1 MLNKMYIKT
10 VIGTY
15 IAEEDGVGITRL
27 EMFRDYNSIDN
38 PPKECKPTL
47 LLKECESELKAYF
60 DGRLK
65 KFSVPV
71 SLHGTEFQK
80 KVWYA
85 LQQIPYGETRSYSE
99 IAKSIGSPKACR
111 AVGNANNHNPVAVIV
126 PCHRVIGANG
136 KLVGYAGG
144 LDVKKYLL
152 DLEQKYMRY
161 L

>member
-1 MLNKMYIKT
+1 MLNRMYIKT

-15 IAEEDGVGITRL
+15 IAEENGAGITRL
-27 EMFRDYNSIDN
+27 ELLCDSSITDYSQ
-38 PPKECKPTL
+38 ECKPTL

-80 KVWYA
+80 KVWHT
-85 LQQIPYGETRSYSE
+85 LQQIPYGETRSYGE
-99 IAKSIGSPKACR
+99 IAECIGSPKACR
-111 AVGNANNHNPVAVIV
+111 AVGSANNHNPVAIIV

-152 DLEQKYMRY
+152 DLEKKYMGC